1 MLLKPLEGLEVGQT
15 YEILVSD
22 TTVWLDDNSYSPMH
36 DLKSP
41 IKEYELF
48 EELFDDW
55 FAFQVLPETITRQIR
70 EELVQVSHEY
80 SEMRAEWFADTD
92 AEYRRNHASE
102 YQGQREAIF
111 DAAVSVVKELLEG
124 DTKDE

>member
-1 MLLKPLEGLEVGQT
+1 MKAMLLKPLEGLEVGQT

-55 FAFQVLPETITRQIR
+55 FVFQELPEQLKTQIR
-70 EELVQVSHEY
+70 QVIDENAGATVY
-80 SEMRAEWFADTD
+80 MPDADEQAEMLDD
-92 AEYRRNHASE
+92 ALN
-102 YQGQREAIF
+102 
-111 DAAVSVVKELLEG
+111 AVCTVLEG
-124 DTKDE
+124 ETIDD